1 MRQEKSFY
9 MALPKTQREKLRER
23 QKLRTYRE
31 YTKNMTSI
39 DINTQMDAESDYL
52 ATENQILYRRL
63 TKNDSELLNIT
74 PDNFRTLGELA
85 KKLPERYH
93 KDVTVMKF
101 DDLIRG
107 YEYYKNNPPTP
118 KLNQIPLQVEQQI
131 VDIALENLTWGSP
144 HIRHAMQNLG
154 FLELKEHHVRTALRR
169 NHIPIAAKR
178 LQKGL
183 PWRDFIKAMKS
194 ANGTGVIFK

>member
-1 MRQEKSFY
+1 
-9 MALPKTQREKLRER
+9 MALPKSQREKLRER

-52 ATENQILYRRL
+52 AKENQILYRRL
-63 TKNDSELLNIT
+63 TRNDSELLNIT
-74 PDNFRTLGELA
+74 PDNFRILGELA
-85 KKLPERYH
+85 KNLPEKFH
-93 KDVTVMKF
+93 KDVATMDI

-107 YEYYKNNPPTP
+107 HEYYRENPPAP
-118 KLNQIPLQVEQQI
+118 KSNQIPLQVEQQI

-154 FLELKEHHVRTALRR
+154 FLELKEHHVRTAMRR
-169 NHIPIAAKR
+169 NHIPVSAKR
-178 LQKGL
+178 IQKGL

-194 ANGTGVIFK
+194 TNGAGVIFK

>member
-1 MRQEKSFY
+1 MS
-9 MALPKTQREKLRER
+9 LPKTQREKLRER

-31 YTKNMTSI
+31 YTKNMTCI

-85 KKLPERYH
+85 KRLPERFR
-93 KDVTVMKF
+93 KDVTVMKV

-107 YEYYKNNPPTP
+107 YEYYQKNPPTP
-118 KLNQIPLQVEQQI
+118 KSNQIPLQVEQQI
-131 VDIALENLTWGSP
+131 VDIALKNLTWGSP

-154 FLELKEHHVRTALRR
+154 FLELKGHHVRTAMRR
-169 NHIPIAAKR
+169 NHIPISAIR

-194 ANGTGVIFK
+194 TNGAGVIFK